1 VAGNA
6 LRAYTYVL
14 LALIYIPIGFMAV
27 MSFNDSP
34 YAGEWRGFTL
44 KWYSLLLDD
53 ERAARAFNN
62 SVTIALSS
70 AIVSTLIAFPAAFYT
85 SRGGRRGL
93 SALTALTAPPIV
105 IPEIT
110 EAVSLLVLF
119 LYIGFPLGWLS
130 VFIAHTA
137 FNVAY
142 AYMTLTIIGGA
153 EGDLIAAARTL
164 GAGRSFIWRKVVIP
178 LSMPGIVAALM
189 LTFMLSFT
197 DFIKTLFTK
206 GPGFETLP
214 VLIWNRA
221 RRPGLTEFSSQNAL
235 NALTTL
241 MVLVSVSIAAVYMTV
256 VLRRGRVPR
265 IAGVE

>member
-1 VAGNA
+1 VPGRA
-6 LRAYTYVL
+6 LKIYTYAL
-14 LALIYIPIGFMAV
+14 LAFIYVPIAFMV
-27 MSFNDSP
+27 IMSFNSSP
-34 YAGEWRGFTL
+34 YVGEWRGFTL
-44 KWYSLLLDD
+44 KWYQLLLED
-53 ERAARAFNN
+53 ERTARAFNN
-62 SVTIALSS
+62 SFTIAASS
-70 AIVSTLIAFPAAFYT
+70 ALVSTLIAFPAAYHT
-85 SRGGRRGL
+85 SRSGRLRAL
-93 SALTALTAPPIV
+93 SAITAPPIV

-119 LYIGFPLGWLS
+119 LYIEFPLGWLS
-130 VFIAHTA
+130 VLIAHTA

-142 AYMTLTIIGGA
+142 AYMTLTIIGGP
-153 EGDLIAAARTL
+153 EGEIVAAARTL
-164 GAGRSFIWRKVVIP
+164 GASKTLIWRRIIIP

-214 VLIWNRA
+214 ILVWNRA

-241 MVLVSVSIAAVYMTV
+241 LILVSISVAVAYMVLV
-256 VLRRGRVPR
+256 LRRSRITRV
-265 IAGVE
+265 IGVE